1 MIPAATWSLGT
12 PYEKKTAYKT
22 VCFLLLL
29 RSCPTSSARAS
40 AVGWDGHELPAVA
53 EAATWWKHGYES
65 KRHRYHLI
73 LDPSPSRIWRH
84 TSFPWASKTSEKNAA
99 HHGNC
104 QIWKW
109 SPWNFLKNFQTSKH
123 HSLFW
128 RLALSTSLVASR
140 QTLESQNFQLQL
152 DSICPGNSLLGQ
164 NPVAQNSRFQVGT
177 WHRSLQGA
185 ILDKYVHIWM

>member
-1 MIPAATWSLGT
+1 MNFQQLLRLRHGENMATNQKDIPSNPRPESVKNLKAQQFSLSLQNVL
-12 PYEKKTAYKT
+12 KKTLHTMEIAKYENDLHEISAK
-22 VCFLLLL
+22 CF
-29 RSCPTSSARAS
+29 
-40 AVGWDGHELPAVA
+40 
-53 EAATWWKHGYES
+53 K
-65 KRHRYHLI
+65 
-73 LDPSPSRIWRH
+73 
-84 TSFPWASKTSEKNAA
+84 
-99 HHGNC
+99 
-104 QIWKW
+104 
-109 SPWNFLKNFQTSKH
+109 TSKH

-185 ILDKYVHIWM
+185 ILDKYVHI